1 MEPLAGH
8 AATAISAVLGWA
20 ALPLG
25 RTSIRRR
32 TAFYY
37 DSARFSR
44 VIREFLT
51 ECDLVVSCCD
61 WSGPVLRING
71 ARQNCIVHCPQGVPN
86 AVAEVLQTKSKFNPC
101 SSRGNEAQIKIGNP
115 KSEIGN
121 QFVVGY
127 VGRVVEVKGVHIL
140 MEGFS
145 RMKADEAR
153 LRIVGWDTDHTNL
166 PYARRLQQLAQADSR
181 IELVPKKSF
190 ADTLAEYQRLSLLA
204 IPSTCK
210 ETGPLTLL
218 EALAVDVPVYGSNR
232 LGQLNLLREYGR
244 IVEPNTPTAWQ
255 AALTDALAQ
264 WRQGAWSKKRTSPPI
279 RTMTDVSKEMATCY
293 RGIAAN

>member
-1 MEPLAGH
+1 M
-8 AATAISAVLGWA
+8 
-20 ALPLG
+20 
-25 RTSIRRR
+25 
-32 TAFYY
+32 
-37 DSARFSR
+37 
-44 VIREFLT
+44 
-51 ECDLVVSCCD
+51 
-61 WSGPVLRING
+61 
-71 ARQNCIVHCPQGVPN
+71 VHCPQGVPN
-86 AVAEVLQTKSKFNPC
+86 AVADALRTKSDLGPRT
-101 SSRGNEAQIKIGNP
+101 SDLRP
-115 KSEIGN
+115 

-145 RMKADEAR
+145 RMEGEEAR
-153 LRIVGWDTDHTNL
+153 LRIVGWDPDHADL

-204 IPSTCK
+204 VPSVWM

-218 EALAVDVPVYGSNR
+218 EALALGVPVYGSNR
-232 LGQLNLLREYGR
+232 IGQLNLLREYGR
-244 IVEPNTPTAWQ
+244 IVEPNTPAGWLS
-255 AALTDALAQ
+255 ALTDTLAQ
-264 WRQGAWSKKRTSPPI
+264 WRQGARSEGSKAESRKQKVESRNEGAVLPL